1 MKESKE
7 EEEDDVDDN
16 GNKENDNDTHDNE
29 ENGRDDRNRM
39 TSSNTSTKRAFKNSD
54 INDASLTLDKR
65 KDNSCQRIS
74 ETEPSDLTEN
84 SMRLMVLDKVEQAS
98 SDRLK
103 RKRRRKVRY
112 IAVKKKSCIECD
124 ELYLSY

>member
-7 EEEDDVDDN
+7 EEEDVDVDDN
-16 GNKENDNDTHDNE
+16 ENKENDNDTHDNE

-39 TSSNTSTKRAFKNSD
+39 ASSNKSTKRALKNSD
-54 INDASLTLDKR
+54 VNDASLTLDKR
-65 KDNSCQRIS
+65 KENFKTKLGQCIS

-84 SMRLMVLDKVEQAS
+84 NMRLMVLDKVEQAS

-103 RKRRRKVRY
+103 RKRRRKVRQ
-112 IAVKKKSCIECD
+112 IAV
-124 ELYLSY
+124 